1 MLYVLPPR
9 RPVGLAAVRRT
20 ARLCEPRLNTLPDGK
35 ESETMALGLWL
46 VRSIS
51 MEPWLIAKKLGEALS
66 RREFLR
72 NSALGLGG
80 LTVGWPASVTAQD
93 GNQKLLVDRVRRAID
108 RGVQFLRDQEEHN
121 GNWEVDGGL
130 AAAYR
135 GGETSL
141 VMLALLNA
149 GVKPDEPIIER
160 NVQWLTDAMKMDGN
174 QLRGWSYGQERVAPI
189 PVNTTDNSN
198 SQYALLGLQ

>member
-1 MLYVLPPR
+1 
-9 RPVGLAAVRRT
+9 
-20 ARLCEPRLNTLPDGK
+20 
-35 ESETMALGLWL
+35 MALGFWL

-80 LTVGWPASVTAQD
+80 LTVGWPSSATAQD

-135 GGETSL
+135 GGRTRL
-141 VMLALLNA
+141 VILGLLNA
-149 GVKPDEPIIER
+149 GGKPNEPLI
-160 NVQWLTDAMKMDGN
+160 QPGP
-174 QLRGWSYGQERVAPI
+174 QLLRTGQPHHTYVL
-189 PVNTTDNSN
+189 VVT
-198 SQYALLGLQ
+198 LMGLVIACYR